1 MGRGPSLARVCTGG
15 CHDALDPDQIASG
28 LAHAENATLKRVR
41 EYEPK
46 FRRRDVVLRALVKAR
61 HHGQPAPS

>member
-1 MGRGPSLARVCTGG
+1 VCTGG

-28 LAHAENATLKRVR
+28 LADADNPTLKRVR
-41 EYEPK
+41 EYALK
-46 FRRRDVVLRALVKAR
+46 FRRRDVVCALVKAR